1 MSAKYFALLTN
12 IGVAKI
18 TNAAA
23 LGVKLNVTEM
33 AVGDGNGEL
42 PTPDPAQTQLAH
54 EVRRAPINMLSI
66 DPLNDSQII
75 VEQIIPENHGGW
87 WIREVGIFDEDGDLI
102 AVSNCAETYKP
113 LLQEGSGRTQTV
125 RMIIIV
131 SNAASVTVKID
142 PAVVLATRAYVD
154 SKADAIN
161 KQQIAQNAI
170 FDANIAN
177 LRENYYTPSG
187 MDLTGET
194 DMSDVIRGY
203 LNKYKR
209 VRLPAG
215 IIKARL
221 IVPSGCSL
229 VGAGQQ
235 AFDRTAKTWSGPGT
249 LIIGGLGFTG
259 SRFSSLSDVS
269 IDAVASGGNGVDGMN
284 DKTEWITIERV
295 TTRANNHG
303 HLWEQNSAHAD
314 GRNGGHIRVTDCLHY
329 EGPNGFVSKMRDVI
343 FTRCYHFDTTVQ
355 GLVAVSDNYN
365 GPEKYSRAVDTWFI
379 DCGGEDGNEGARVY
393 SRDHHSLNN
402 SYGVLPSTGI
412 RFIRCKHERFTGRHI
427 RTGDF
432 EASATKNK
440 FSRVLNEDV
449 IIDGGRYTDAPYSAI
464 YLGHANRPRVIG
476 APFMAG
482 NRTNIEYGDAVY
494 DPYITSGISFGDMT
508 RGVERRVMIANENR
522 GTLDL
527 LSKPEIVILRNTEV
541 TYIGAVS
548 GVSNTDCYR
557 VKFVIDDD
565 VSIISLTGIS
575 YTGRGVVV
583 DVFFDGS
590 TWSDIGVSSN
600 ARAVQQRILIKDNI
614 SFDFSTEAKYFVQV
628 TGNVA
633 SFSATFSKN
642 GRSLNPGSEVMIHL
656 VNNSANVFT
665 LGAWESVFKWQ
676 EGKTAPDELAGY
688 RKLLLR
694 MYWTGISLVEVHR
707 TVYV

>member
-1 MSAKYFALLTN
+1 MSAKYYALLTN

-23 LGVKLNVTEM
+23 LGIKLNITEM
-33 AVGDGNGEL
+33 GVGDGSL
-42 PTPDPAQTQLAH
+42 PTPDPAQTKLVH

-75 VEQIIPENHGGW
+75 VEQIIPENSGGW
-87 WIREVGIFDEDGDLI
+87 WIREVAIYDEDGDII

-131 SNAASVTVKID
+131 SNAASVSVKID

-154 SKADAIN
+154 SKTDAIN

-170 FDANIAN
+170 FTADLAN

-209 VRLPAG
+209 VRLPNG

-235 AFDRTAKTWSGPGT
+235 IFNRTTKAWSGPGT
-249 LIIGGLGFTG
+249 LIIGGIGFTG
-259 SRFSSLSDVS
+259 SRFASLSDVS
-269 IDAVASGGNGVDGMN
+269 IDAVASAGNGVDGMN
-284 DKTEWITIERV
+284 DATEWITVERV
-295 TTRANNHG
+295 TTRAINHG
-303 HLWEQNSAHAD
+303 HLWEQNSPRAD
-314 GRNGGHIRVTDCLHY
+314 GRDGGHIRVTDCLHY
-329 EGPNGFVSKMRDVI
+329 GGPNGFVSKMRDVI

-365 GPEKYSRAVDTWFI
+365 GPAKYSRAVDTWFI

-393 SRDHHSLNN
+393 SRDHHSLDNSNN
-402 SYGVLPSTGI
+402 VLPSTGI
-412 RFIRCKHERFTGRHI
+412 RFIRCKHERFTGRQI

-432 EASATKNK
+432 EASATNNK

-449 IIDGGRYTDAPYSAI
+449 IVDGGRYTDAPYSAI
-464 YLGHANRPRVIG
+464 YFGHANRPRVIG
-476 APFMAG
+476 SPLMTG
-482 NRTNIEYGDAVY
+482 NKTNIEYGDAVY
-494 DPYITSGISFGDMT
+494 DPYITTGISFGDMT
-508 RGVERRVMIANENR
+508 RGAEKRTIISNENK

-527 LSKPEIVILRNTEV
+527 ISKPEIVILRNTAL
-541 TYIGAVS
+541 TYIGAIS
-548 GVSNTDCYR
+548 GISNTDYYR

-565 VSIISLTGIS
+565 FSIISLTGIS
-575 YTGRGVVV
+575 YTGRGVTL
-583 DVFFDGS
+583 DVFFDGNV
-590 TWSDIGVSSN
+590 WIDIGVSSN
-600 ARAVQQRILIKDNI
+600 ARTVQQRVLIKDNI
-614 SFDFSTEAKYFVQV
+614 SFDFSTESKYFVQV
-628 TGNVA
+628 TANIA
-633 SFSATFSKN
+633 SFSAIFSKN
-642 GRSLNPGSEVMIHL
+642 GRTLNPGNEVVIHL
-656 VNNSANVFT
+656 VNNSANVYT
-665 LGAWESVFKWQ
+665 LGSWESVFKWQ
-676 EGKTAPDELAGY
+676 EGKTAPTELAGY
-688 RKLLLR
+688 RKLILN
-694 MYWTGISLVEVHR
+694 MYWTGISLVEMNR
-707 TVYV
+707 SVYV